1 MSGSLLDP
9 RIKLRHVSSF
19 LEVTR
24 QGGVVAAAQAL
35 GLSQP
40 AISKSIAELEDLL
53 ATPLFDRSGR
63 KLVLTRQGEIF
74 ARHAMAAAAAL
85 REGIESMDPNRPNRT
100 IVRLG
105 ALPTV
110 EVDVVPR
117 AVASFANSPF
127 ASRVHVESGPSSH
140 MLAMLRESSLDFIVG
155 RLASP
160 EVMNGLVFEH
170 LYSEQLTFAVRPSHP
185 LAQKRPLTYR
195 DIEPY
200 PMLVPPANAII
211 RPIVETLFIAGGAGD
226 FKFQIETVSNGFARA
241 YTLQNDA
248 VWTISRSVVAHD
260 LRVGQLLALALDTSA
275 SHGPVGITMRSNEQ
289 LDVVTLAMMDAVR
302 QAAAVVAGRD
312 GTDVAG

>member
-1 MSGSLLDP
+1 MSSLLDS
-9 RIKLRHVSSF
+9 RIKLRHVSCF

-53 ATPLFDRSGR
+53 STPLFNRSGR

-74 ARHAMAAAAAL
+74 AHHAMAAAAAI
-85 REGIESMDPNRPNRT
+85 REGIDSMDPNRSNQT

-117 AVASFANSPF
+117 AVASFASSPF
-127 ASRVHVESGPSSH
+127 ACQIHVESGPSSH
-140 MLAMLRESSLDFIVG
+140 MLGMLRDGSLDFIVG

-170 LYSEQLTFAVRPSHP
+170 LYSEQLTFAVRASHP
-185 LAQKRPLTYR
+185 LAYRRPLAYR
-195 DIEPY
+195 DMEPY
-200 PMLVPPANAII
+200 PVLVPPANAII
-211 RPIVETLFIAGGAGD
+211 RPIVDTLFIAGGVRD

-248 VWTISRSVVAHD
+248 IWTISQSVVAHD
-260 LRVGQLLALALDTSA
+260 LRVGQLVALALDTSA

-289 LDVVTLAMMDAVR
+289 LAVVTMAMVDAVR
-302 QAAAVVAGRD
+302 EAAAVVARD
-312 GTDVAG
+312 TPRM